1 MGEKLRFAPLIRVST
16 ESQEQQGESLNVQ
29 KSQII
34 DAVRNLGGEVP
45 KHCWKYSGQEHASPE
60 FERKMFN
67 QLLEDSGKGL
77 FDAVIVFDTS
87 RWSRDNLNSKK
98 GLEILKRNGIKFFT
112 LNTEYDLYSPQA
124 TLFIGMS
131 TEMNEFF
138 ALEQSRKS
146 ILSRIAKAKRG
157 VPASGALPYG
167 RTFDK
172 KKEQWDIIVEKQ
184 EQIKWA
190 CESYLSGTT
199 MLVVA
204 EALGVHVTT
213 LWDIMK
219 NKCGDTWEC
228 KFQNKRVGIEETVQ
242 IKIPRLL
249 PQATIDAIHQ
259 RCEANKT
266 YTHGQIKNRYL
277 LGRVV
282 FCSHCGRALS
292 GVKHNK
298 CQLTYYSHSWRRNYN
313 CPGPKSVRADYLD
326 KAVFIQLLNLST
338 DLATVQ
344 KAHTDTMPSPQQ
356 RVKIEKSLSM
366 LKSKLTNTQKKK
378 RKIIDL
384 IADDFLSTDDAKQ
397 NLGELK
403 TQEQALKKA
412 IIETKTALDKIPNPE
427 TIKLKSK
434 FVQNVLKALTKNM
447 RATEGNY
454 KKTSWEDKRE
464 LVQTI
469 FSGHT
474 ANGKRAGVY
483 IKKCDDGLI
492 EYELLGDLLND
503 AVCGIIPMP
512 SDQYKEL
519 LNIFEP
525 EFDLSKEDVI
535 VEKQDGAGV
544 EQDLDGDR
552 RCDPCLPEGQWK
564 F

>member
-34 DAVRNLGGEVP
+34 DAVKNLGGEIP
-45 KHCWKYSGQEHASPE
+45 KNCWKYSGQEHATPE

-67 QLLEDSGKGL
+67 QLLEDACKGL

-112 LNTEYDLYSPQA
+112 LNTEHDLYSPHA

-131 TEMNEFF
+131 TEMNEYF

-157 VPASGALPYG
+157 LPASGALPYG

-172 KKEQWDIIVEKQ
+172 KNEQWDIIVEKQ

-190 CESYLSGTT
+190 SESYLSGNT
-199 MLVVA
+199 MMIIA
-204 EALGVHVTT
+204 ETLGIHVTT

-219 NKCGDTWEC
+219 NRCGDTWQC
-228 KFQNKRVGIEETVQ
+228 KFQNKRVGIDETVQ

-249 PQATIDAIHQ
+249 PQGTIDAIRQ
-259 RCEANKT
+259 RCETNKT
-266 YTHGQIKNRYL
+266 YTHGHIKNRYL

-298 CQLTYYSHSWRRNYN
+298 CQLTYYSHAWKRHNT
-313 CPGPKSVRADYLD
+313 CTGPKSVRADYLD
-326 KAVFIQLLNLST
+326 EAVFIQLLNLST
-338 DLATVQ
+338 DLETVQ
-344 KAHTDTMPSPQQ
+344 KSHTDTLPALDQ
-356 RVKIEKSLSM
+356 RFKLEKSLSM
-366 LKSKLTNTQKKK
+366 LKSKLSNTQKKK

-384 IADDFLSTDDAKQ
+384 IADDFLSPDDAKQ

-403 TQEQALKKA
+403 SQELTLKKA
-412 IIETKTALDKIPNPE
+412 VAETKSELDKIPNPE
-427 TIKLKSK
+427 VIKVKSK

-447 RATEGNY
+447 RATEGNF
-454 KKTSWEDKRE
+454 KKMDWEAKRE

-474 ANGKRAGVY
+474 TNGKRAGVY
-483 IKKCDDGLI
+483 ISKNSEGLL
-492 EYELLGDLLND
+492 EYELRGDLLND
-503 AVCGIIPMP
+503 AVCGSIPMP

-519 LNIFEP
+519 LNVFDP
-525 EFDLSKEDVI
+525 KFDLSEEDCI
-535 VEKQDGAGV
+535 VEEQDGTDV
-544 EQDLDGDR
+544 ELNLDGD
-552 RCDPCLPEGQWK
+552 C
-564 F
+564 